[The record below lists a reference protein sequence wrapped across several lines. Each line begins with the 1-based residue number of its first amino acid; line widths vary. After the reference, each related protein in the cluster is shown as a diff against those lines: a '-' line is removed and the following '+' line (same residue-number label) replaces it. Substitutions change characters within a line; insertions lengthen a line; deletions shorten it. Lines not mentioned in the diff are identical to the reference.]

1 MRLRNKKI
9 LRQLFIHSIT
19 ESYDSSNCGYLNSDR
34 ISNNEFRIQKYF
46 FVDTLKA
53 KLPNRD
59 SVLMG
64 IFLKPW
70 MFVLLVLVSFIVY
83 LLSKL
88 PIQTWAMTYYVFV
101 ICMRFIVP
109 FWAIFMIAFNCIH
122 PKVFSKYFKLRWL
135 SYQEKRNEKF
145 KSEDDAVAK
154 MIGENVQFQ
163 RKLKLDKI
171 K

>member
-1 MRLRNKKI
+1 
-9 LRQLFIHSIT
+9 
-19 ESYDSSNCGYLNSDR
+19 
-34 ISNNEFRIQKYF
+34 
-46 FVDTLKA
+46 
-53 KLPNRD
+53 
-59 SVLMG
+59 
-64 IFLKPW
+64 
-70 MFVLLVLVSFIVY
+70 
-83 LLSKL
+83 
-88 PIQTWAMTYYVFV
+88 
-101 ICMRFIVP
+101 MRFIVP